1 MFKFKL
7 QSVLE
12 YRLNIEEKILN
23 EFSDL
28 KRILEEKKA
37 VLKALID
44 ERHRLMDELR
54 NMQRRV
60 MRADDLAALVG
71 YVENL
76 RLKEKEQNNII
87 DQASEKVEAK
97 RKELM
102 EAVKNKKVMENLR
115 DKHEEE
121 YRKNMNE
128 LEQKNSDEMSV
139 LKYGRRET

>member
-12 YRLNIEEKILN
+12 YRHNIEEKILN

-54 NMQRRV
+54 NMQHSM
-60 MRADDLAALVG
+60 MRADDLAALVA

-76 RLKEKEQNNII
+76 RLKEKEQKNII
-87 DQASEKVEAK
+87 EQASEKVEAK

-102 EAVKNKKVMENLR
+102 EALKNKKVMENLR
-115 DKHEEE
+115 DKHAEE
-121 YRKNMNE
+121 YQKNMNE

>member
-37 VLKALID
+37 VLRALID

-60 MRADDLAALVG
+60 MRADDLAALVS

-115 DKHEEE
+115 DKHAEE
-121 YRKNMNE
+121 YHKNMNE

>member
-12 YRLNIEEKILN
+12 YRHNIEEKILN

-54 NMQRRV
+54 NMQRSM
-60 MRADDLAALVG
+60 MRADDLAALVA

-76 RLKEKEQNNII
+76 RLKEKEQKNII
-87 DQASEKVEAK
+87 EQASEKVEAK

-102 EAVKNKKVMENLR
+102 EALKNKKVMENLR
-115 DKHEEE
+115 DKHAEE
-121 YRKNMNE
+121 YQKNMNE

>member
-44 ERHRLMDELR
+44 ERNRLMDELR
-54 NMQRRV
+54 NMQRSV
-60 MRADDLAALVG
+60 MRSDDVASLVT

-76 RLKEKEQNNII
+76 RLKEKEQKNII
-87 DQASEKVEAK
+87 HQANEKVEQK
-97 RKELM
+97 RQELI
-102 EAVKNKKVMENLR
+102 EAVKKRKIMENLR
-115 DKHEEE
+115 DRHAEE
-121 YRKNMNE
+121 YRKNLNE